1 VISAA
6 FPRILSALTCHA
18 SRGWYRPTTS
28 PLAASSSLQLLSYL
42 REEPNA
48 VAAKRRRPGALL
60 LQAAGHRHSRR
71 SSQSFWSYEEAPAA
85 SRLASHPR
93 RPHSR
98 MASFASWSPG
108 GIADEDSI
116 RLIDVDCNLWHKD
129 LRPLIWSTTSPSSTA
144 NVNGTQRDGDNG
156 DDKDANDLSND
167 PFAIVDNDDMSH
179 CAALLSPS
187 STVLEAQRGLQSL
200 LQRQRQHE
208 RSAGADFEG
217 CASTASEETATT
229 MGMSIPI
236 RTTVGIH
243 PYHVKD
249 GDCGDVEA
257 SRGQLVELLS
267 NSMHAPYV
275 AAVGECG
282 LDTSPGFPPLSD
294 QVPFFRM
301 QIELACEHNLPLF
314 VHERLAFE
322 TCCQL
327 LDEAKTIVP
336 VIVHC
341 FTGSRDE
348 CVEYVRRG
356 YYLSISGYIFKDET
370 LAEILE
376 EGIIPLDRLMVE
388 TDAPYMGFAGCR
400 TRYVAKHSAA
410 AETVLNSK
418 QRKKLSN
425 SVYPNVPS
433 SLHMV
438 FDKVREHVNMG
449 RVRRHEPELTRTE
462 LAQRTTKTANRFF
475 GFGLS
480 SPRGS
485 DVQSDRYET
494 IS

>member
-1 VISAA
+1 MAA
-6 FPRILSALTCHA
+6 
-18 SRGWYRPTTS
+18 
-28 PLAASSSLQLLSYL
+28 
-42 REEPNA
+42 
-48 VAAKRRRPGALL
+48 
-60 LQAAGHRHSRR
+60 
-71 SSQSFWSYEEAPAA
+71 
-85 SRLASHPR
+85 
-93 RPHSR
+93 
-98 MASFASWSPG
+98 FASWSPG
-108 GIADEDSI
+108 RNGEDDSI

-129 LRPLIWSTTSPSSTA
+129 LRPLILSTTSPSRTA
-144 NVNGTQRDGDNG
+144 NVNGTRRDGG
-156 DDKDANDLSND
+156 DDNDANDLSND
-167 PFAIVDNDDMSH
+167 VFAMLENDDMSH

-208 RSAGADFEG
+208 RSAGDEIDGSSSA
-217 CASTASEETATT
+217 ANEETAASTS
-229 MGMSIPI
+229 MSFPI

-243 PYHVKD
+243 PYHVRD
-249 GDCGDVEA
+249 EDCGDVEA

-267 NSMHAPYV
+267 NPSHARHI

-301 QIELACEHNLPLF
+301 QIELACERNLPLF

-327 LDEAKTIVP
+327 LDEAKTNVP

-356 YYLSISGYIFKDET
+356 YYLSISGYIFKDEI
-370 LAEILE
+370 LAAILE

-400 TRYVAKHSAA
+400 TQYVAKHSTAV
-410 AETVLNSK
+410 ETVLNSK

-425 SVYPNVPS
+425 SLYPNVPS
-433 SLHMV
+433 SLPMV
-438 FDKVREHVNMG
+438 FDKVWEHVNIG

-462 LAQRTTKTANRFF
+462 LAQLTTNTANQYF

-485 DVQSDRYET
+485 DIQSDRYET